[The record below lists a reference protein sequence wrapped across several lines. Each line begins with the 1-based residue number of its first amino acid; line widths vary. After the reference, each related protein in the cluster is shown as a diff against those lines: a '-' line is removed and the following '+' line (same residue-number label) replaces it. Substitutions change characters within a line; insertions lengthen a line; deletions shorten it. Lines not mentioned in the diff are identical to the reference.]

1 MKKKIKD
8 FMLSLVVPHRMVK
21 FKDMSIFISLILL
34 LLGCVISVFSSNA
47 RMTKFV
53 EKRIYG
59 EYKEIK
65 EDNNDGIG
73 EVNFTI
79 NNDNL
84 ATYDKQIIEKEL
96 PSEDGKKTYKVTL
109 VFGEIIKKEEKK
121 DELIMDIQLENFNV
135 DDYVFYNQAH
145 RVENTIYLLYIFT
158 DGSIYHL
165 YDLGQGIDNGKY
177 VDNVSSIYYFKDATK
192 DANAGFFDNLFGT
205 NVVTNKKY
213 YLPKDETE
221 LLGSSYV
228 TDTQT
233 NEYYNYSVSKWSVEA
248 KEGEQKTIAV
258 NGNDVVVNAMPKLG
272 QSIEDTNY
280 YGIDCIIKN
289 VIKYSDMK
297 SYANYDGEFKLDCFK
312 TSLSAFIT
320 GHFDSYV
327 FRQTDTNKGFLLLI
341 SLCIFILIP
350 VVFSLF
356 VWLFT
361 RKRGMTSYKGYLN
374 IMSIIQFY
382 LAILFFI
389 IGWFV
394 NILNNSIII
403 VIGLLIMLWYYI
415 FVIYQIT
422 KRIEKEND
430 EFKDSDGSSNNKE
443 ESKTPTKP
451 EFKKIDKDVSV
462 IG

>member
-1 MKKKIKD
+1 MKKKFKD

-109 VFGEIIKKEEKK
+109 VFGDIIKKEEKK

-192 DANAGFFDNLFGT
+192 DANAGFFDNLLGT

-248 KEGEQKTIAV
+248 KEGEQKTITV

-272 QSIEDTNY
+272 QAVEDTNY

-312 TSLSAFIT
+312 TSLSAFIN